1 MPLLAFDT
9 ETWLITAR
17 NKIPKPV
24 CCTWSDGTSS
34 WISRPGDSVTYHHIA
49 NPETIFV
56 GQNIAYDILVMM
68 RWEPWTIPFFIKA
81 LDEGRVFDTMIRE
94 CMQHLAAKGGF
105 GYRPYW
111 SMADLA
117 LKYFSLDMS
126 AEKNDPSAWRLRY
139 GTLDGIPIHQWP
151 KEALDYALGDAGLT
165 YRIFQAQG
173 GLNDIQPTESWQVQA
188 AVTLSSIG
196 SWGLKTN
203 PARQSELMER
213 QNGAIDALQERI
225 GPLGWT
231 GKGSQKRLGDAV
243 TEAFA
248 YQQAKTFHMYV
259 SIHGVEIN
267 WEVWK
272 AEASGMC
279 LKKYLKPLTMVGAP
293 FPALVANCP
302 PNVNWQEVIHH
313 AMLAV
318 PEMPMTKRGIS
329 TSEETLK
336 NLYDIRGEFKE
347 FVDLK
352 HQIKMRST
360 YLEPFQAE
368 VSHGRYTPMV
378 STGRTACSPGHQTI
392 PRAEGYRSQFC
403 PRSGNLFGTID
414 YSMLELC
421 TLSAS
426 IRTWYPNIDCALG
439 NLIDQ
444 GFDPHCY
451 TASLMV
457 GLPYDQVFAGR
468 KGEFKEPRQRS
479 KAVNFG
485 KPGGL
490 GLGALLGYAEN
501 QFDVIMTP
509 DEGRALIAAWEMAF
523 PEIPNTYLANNKKV
537 IGGHGKKGPAQTI
550 WGRKKALCTYT
561 EMSNYPFQALAA
573 DGAKMAMYAIF
584 REIMLSWYYT
594 YTQNADRS
602 GYGSDFAHSPLRDS
616 HLAIFVHDEL
626 VMEHPES
633 PLGEEAFKR
642 QEALMVEK
650 MTEACNHKITIRTEG
665 KLDPLWD
672 H

>member
-1 MPLLAFDT
+1 MSLLAFDT
-9 ETWLITAR
+9 ETWLITDR

-24 CCTWSDGTSS
+24 CCTWSDGTSA

-49 NPETIFV
+49 NPETIFI

-68 RWEPWTIPFFIKA
+68 RWERWTIPFFIKA

-94 CMQHLAAKGGF
+94 CMLHLSTKGGF

-117 LKYFSLDMS
+117 MKYFSLDMS
-126 AEKNDPSAWRLRY
+126 AEKNDPDAWRLRY
-139 GTLDGIPIHQWP
+139 GTLDHLPIHKWP
-151 KEALDYALGDAGLT
+151 KKALDYALDDARLT

-173 GLNDIQPTESWQVQA
+173 GLNDIQPTEPWQVQA
-188 AVTLSSIG
+188 AVTLSAMG
-196 SWGLKTN
+196 SWGLMVN
-203 PARQSELMER
+203 RGRQAELMER
-213 QNGAIDALQERI
+213 QNIAIDSLQEQI

-243 TEAFA
+243 TQAFA

-259 SIHGVEIN
+259 SIHGIDIN
-267 WEVWK
+267 WDVWQ
-272 AEASGMC
+272 AEASNMC
-279 LKKYLKPLTMVGAP
+279 LKKYLSHFVQPGVQ
-293 FPALVANCP
+293 FPALIRSCP
-302 PNVNWQEVIHH
+302 PNVNWQEVLHH

-318 PEMPMTKRGIS
+318 PEMPMTKKGIS
-329 TSEETLK
+329 TAEETLK
-336 NLYDIRGEFKE
+336 NLYDINGDFKKY
-347 FVDLK
+347 VDLK
-352 HQIKMRST
+352 HEIKMRST
-360 YLEPFQAE
+360 YLEPFQLD

-392 PRAEGYRSQFC
+392 PRDGGYRSQFC
-403 PRSGNLFGTID
+403 PRPRHLFGTID
-414 YSMLELC
+414 YSGLELC

-426 IRTWYPNIDCALG
+426 IRTWYPNVECILG

-451 TASLMV
+451 TASLMLN
-457 GLPYDQVFAGR
+457 LPYEQVNAGK
-468 KGEFKEPRQRS
+468 KGEYKDPRQQS

-490 GLGALLGYAEN
+490 GLGALLGYAEST
-501 QFDVIMTP
+501 FGVKMTP
-509 DEGRALIAAWEMAF
+509 DEGRAVIQAWELAF
-523 PEIPNTYLANNKKV
+523 PEVPNVYLANNKKA
-537 IGGHGKKGPAQTI
+537 IGGHGKKATAQTI

-573 DGAKMAMYAIF
+573 DGAKLAMYAIF
-584 REIMLSWYYT
+584 REIQLSWYYT
-594 YTQNADRS
+594 YCSQAD
-602 GYGSDFAHSPLRDS
+602 GYGKEFAGSPLRDS
-616 HLAIFVHDEL
+616 HLTIFVHDEL
-626 VMEHPES
+626 VMDHPES
-633 PLGEEAFKR
+633 ALGEEAFKR
-642 QEALMVEK
+642 QETLMVDK
-650 MTEACNHKITIRTEG
+650 MTEACNHKIKISTEG